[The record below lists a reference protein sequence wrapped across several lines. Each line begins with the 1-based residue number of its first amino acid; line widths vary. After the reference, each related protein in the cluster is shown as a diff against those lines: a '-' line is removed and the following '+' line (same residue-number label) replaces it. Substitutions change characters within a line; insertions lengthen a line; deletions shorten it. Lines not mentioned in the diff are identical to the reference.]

1 MIKINIKK
9 STITIKGHA
18 NYNKYK
24 DDIVCASVSAI
35 ITTTVNNMHSID
47 KDAFIYEDNGKEVT
61 IKLIKENDIILK
73 LFNNLIE
80 LLKSLEEDY
89 KENIKIESEE

>member
-1 MIKINIKK
+1 
-9 STITIKGHA
+9 
-18 NYNKYK
+18 
-24 DDIVCASVSAI
+24 
-35 ITTTVNNMHSID
+35 MHSID

>member
-1 MIKINIKK
+1 MIRINIKK
-9 STITIKGHA
+9 NTIIIKGHA
-18 NYNKYK
+18 NYDKYGK
-24 DDIVCASVSAI
+24 DIVCASVSSI

-47 KDAFIYEDNGKEVT
+47 KDAFRYEDNGKEVA